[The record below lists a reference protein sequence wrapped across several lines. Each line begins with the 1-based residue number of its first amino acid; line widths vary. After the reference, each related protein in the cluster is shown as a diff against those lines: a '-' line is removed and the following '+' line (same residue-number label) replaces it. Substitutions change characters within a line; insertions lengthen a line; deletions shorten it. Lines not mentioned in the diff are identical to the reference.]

1 MKMYREQIL
10 VETLIKYRFR
20 KYGFQKIK
28 VECFNQYNGDSTKC
42 RVEVFKD
49 GKRLMK
55 HEAELNE
62 KFVIDAE
69 NRLSTIMV
77 EKEI

>member
-20 KYGFQKIK
+20 KFGFQKIK
-28 VECFNQYNGDSTKC
+28 VECYHRYDGDFTNC
-42 RVEVFKD
+42 RVEVFNG
-49 GKRLMK
+49 GKQIMK
-55 HEAELNE
+55 HEAKLND

-69 NRLSTIMV
+69 LKLEGVIF
-77 EKEI
+77 